1 LKAVSN
7 AGPLIHLSWIDH
19 LDLLRHL
26 FAEVVVPA
34 QVADEVLRADDAV
47 AGVTAL
53 RGVFATGLITVVEV
67 SDLAALRERSRLLDI
82 GEAAALELMRQLRAD
97 IVLLDDRRA
106 RIEAERLGM
115 PMTGTVGLLKQARE
129 RGVIPSV
136 IPILTELR
144 RLGFWCSDALLERMQ
159 REERGDD
166 QG

>member
-1 LKAVSN
+1 
-7 AGPLIHLSWIDH
+7 
-19 LDLLRHL
+19 
-26 FAEVVVPA
+26 
-34 QVADEVLRADDAV
+34 
-47 AGVTAL
+47 
-53 RGVFATGLITVVEV
+53 VVEV